1 MASRYMAGVDK
12 AVENTP
18 AERKRV
24 VDTWRV
30 IALAIVVLGHWLSA
44 SVWIQTDGAV
54 TVMNTLEWI
63 PYAGWFSHRCDRR
76 LLVLKPGNALEVLLS
91 AYVERVDRLR
101 PSALSHPPCSL
112 L

>member
-24 VDTWRV
+24 GDTWRV

-63 PYAGWFSHRCDRR
+63 PYAGWFTWVVQVMPIFFRTS
-76 LLVLKPGNALEVLLS
+76 L
-91 AYVERVDRLR
+91 RV
-101 PSALSHPPCSL
+101 SS
-112 L
+112 